1 MMNKNNKRNT
11 NFWSANMP
19 LVSKR
24 VNLILSN
31 PIDSKKLAQCIRS
44 KRIGIDKPFKI
55 SKNMKDSRRTKNYDK
70 LKELEPL
77 KDNGL
82 IVCILFILL
91 SVLTLTLIF
100 PFLYGVTN
108 YNGEYRNRKR
118 LLKLLKSKKYNLVFN
133 GTKNV
138 NGDKISDFTLNNY
151 SIWLWHNNNELSVD
165 VIIPVALDKLYN
177 YDAYERIG
185 LFEGDIINMYLVY
198 RINKILKSY
207 IK

>member
-1 MMNKNNKRNT
+1 MNKNNKRNT

-31 PIDSKKLAQCIRS
+31 PTDSKKLAQCIRS

-77 KDNGL
+77 KKESGTASML
-82 IVCILFILL
+82 LILL
-91 SVLTLTLIF
+91 SVLTLGLVF
-100 PFLYGVTN
+100 PFFYGVLIL
-108 YNGEYRNRKR
+108 NGQYRNRKR

-151 SIWLWHNNNELSVD
+151 SIWLWHNNNKLSVN
-165 VIIPVALDKLYN
+165 VIIPVTLDKLYN

>member
-1 MMNKNNKRNT
+1 MNKNNKRNT
-11 NFWSANMP
+11 SFWSANLP

-31 PIDSKKLAQCIRS
+31 PIDSKKLDQCIRS

-55 SKNMKDSRRTKNYDK
+55 SKNINMKEIRRTKNYDK

-77 KDNGL
+77 KDSSTIRWL
-82 IVCILFILL
+82 LFIVL
-91 SVLTLTLIF
+91 SMLTLALMIPLF
-100 PFLYGVTN
+100 YGVVL
-108 YNGEYRNRKR
+108 YNGEYQNRKR
-118 LLKLLKSKKYNLVFN
+118 LLKLLKSKKYDLVYN
-133 GTKNV
+133 GTKTI
-138 NGDKISDFTLNNY
+138 NGDEISFFTLNNY
-151 SIWLWHNNNELSVD
+151 SIRLWHYKNELSVD
-165 VIIPVALDKLYN
+165 VMNPIA
-177 YDAYERIG
+177 ERIG